1 MDWKGVMREIRL
13 LLLQL
18 PASRFWGV
26 WLLFLIALIGFLYG
40 GLVENILS

>member
-18 PASRFWGV
+18 PASRFWGM
-26 WLLFLIALIGFLYG
+26 WLLLLIALISVMYG
-40 GLVENILS
+40 RY

>member
-18 PASRFWGV
+18 PNSRFWGM
-26 WLLFLIALIGFLYG
+26 WLLLLIALVGAMYG
-40 GLVENILS
+40 RY